1 MSKIF
6 FHWKLDEST
15 FLLMGWVDCSP
26 HDFGMTLPD
35 LWCVPRTYCTSG
47 RQKSRLQVDLIAFFL
62 NNYSHTKFFFP
73 SHGMHSTV
81 PYFCPIFPPI
91 MLSWDPTYIYVFLYY
106 FWKLVHWQLRN
117 GANVENFSCKNPKS
131 GVLRSKITLFQNWL
145 ILMKWASKTA
155 GNSCEMVE
163 EPKNFI
169 FVHKTL
175 TPGWFIEI
183 SVHS

>member
-6 FHWKLDEST
+6 FRWKLDEST

-47 RQKSRLQVDLIAFFL
+47 HQKSRLQVDLIAFFL

-73 SHGMHSTV
+73 SHGMYSTV

-91 MLSWDPTYIYVFLYY
+91 MLSWDPTYMYSCIVF
-106 FWKLVHWQLRN
+106 
-117 GANVENFSCKNPKS
+117 ENWSIDS
-131 GVLRSKITLFQNWL
+131 WGMGQTLKIFPAKIPNQ
-145 ILMKWASKTA
+145 
-155 GNSCEMVE
+155 V
-163 EPKNFI
+163 F
-169 FVHKTL
+169 
-175 TPGWFIEI
+175 
-183 SVHS
+183 